1 MPGSSKNSKKISS
14 GYIRLQLTRADSPR
28 VFDTNNPPVY
38 IMMKDLPKKMIR
50 HLPFDTTEKRRQD
63 WVLDL
68 NADYRL

>member
-1 MPGSSKNSKKISS
+1 MPGSSRSNKKNPS

-28 VFDTNNPPVY
+28 VFDTNNPPMY